1 MTALLTRRDFA
12 KAAGAL
18 VVAFSIAPRFALAQ
32 ATAQLP
38 GSLDKNR
45 RLDAWIRID
54 PEGTVTVFTG
64 KVELGQGAVTALAQ
78 IAAEELDVAFSRI
91 RMVSGDTART
101 PNEGFTSGSQSMEFG
116 GTALKHAAA
125 EARSILLDLAARR
138 LDSASEGLTVSDGTI
153 SGPGGATLTY
163 WSLSPEAALRR
174 EVTATAPTKSPDRC
188 TIIGRSIPRLDIPAK
203 LTGGA
208 AYVQDMRLPGMV
220 FGRVVRPPA
229 YDAELAEVDLEPI
242 NRMPGVVATVRDGR
256 FLGIV
261 AEREEQAIAARDAL
275 SKRAKWSLKPSLP
288 AQAQL
293 HEFLKSLPSR
303 PTTANSDA
311 AATSPDTGERR
322 RFSASYTRPYQAHAS
337 IGPSCAVAQ
346 WSDGKV
352 TVWSHTQGVFPLRGD
367 LAKALKLGDDQV
379 TVTHV
384 QGSGCYGHNGA
395 DDVALDAALLSR
407 AAQGRI
413 VKVQWMRDD
422 EFTWEPY
429 GPAMSMQIDAALD
442 GNGRIVDWAYQVWTN
457 SHSTRPGGKDGVNLI
472 AAWHLAEPM
481 RPASP
486 EVIPLPAGCGDRN
499 AIAIYDVPGKRMT
512 QHFIPEMPI
521 RVSALRT
528 LGAYANVF
536 AIESFMDEL
545 AAAAGTDPL
554 KFRLDH
560 LSSQRAKAV
569 ILTAADKAGWQA
581 GVAGTG
587 TRGRGIGFAHYKNH
601 ATYVAVVAEVEVD
614 RGTGAARVLK
624 VSCAADAGQ
633 IVNPDGL
640 KNQMEGG
647 IVQSTSWTL
656 KEQVTFDR
664 ERILSRDWQS
674 YPILTFAEVPEV
686 EVVLIDR
693 PAEPWLGAGEA
704 ASGPT
709 AAAIANAVAH
719 ATGARIRDLP
729 LLPDRV
735 KAALS

>member
-1 MTALLTRRDFA
+1 MSALITRRDFA

-18 VVAFSIAPRFALAQ
+18 VVAFSLRPRMGLAQ
-32 ATAQLP
+32 GAARLP
-38 GSLDKNR
+38 GSLDNNR

-64 KVELGQGAVTALAQ
+64 KVELGQGAATALAQ

-91 RMVSGDTART
+91 RMIAGDTART

-116 GTALKHAAA
+116 GTALKYAAA
-125 EARSILLDLAARR
+125 DARSILLDVAARK
-138 LDSASEGLTVSDGTI
+138 LNAAAGTLTVSDGSI
-153 SGPGGATLTY
+153 RGPDGESVTY
-163 WSLSPEAALRR
+163 WALSPEASFEH
-174 EVTATAPTKSPDRC
+174 EVSAKAPTKSPDRYEL
-188 TIIGRSIPRLDIPAK
+188 IGRSIPRLDIPAK

-208 AYVQDMRLPGMV
+208 AYVQDMRLPGIL
-220 FGRVVRPPA
+220 FGRVLRPPT
-229 YDAELAEVDLEPI
+229 YGAELLEVDLGPI
-242 NRMPGVVATVRDGR
+242 DRMPGVVASVRDGR

-275 SKRAKWSLKPSLP
+275 SKRANWSLKPSLP
-288 AQAQL
+288 AQAQI

-303 PTTANSDA
+303 PIVADSTA
-311 AATSPDTGERR
+311 AAVIGSGDRR
-322 RFSASYTRPYQAHAS
+322 TFSASYTRPYQAHAS

-346 WSDGKV
+346 WSAGKV
-352 TVWSHTQGVFPLRGD
+352 RVWSHTQGVFPLRGD
-367 LAKALKLGDDQV
+367 LAKALRLGDDQV

-395 DDVALDAALLSR
+395 DDVALDAALLAR
-407 AAQGRI
+407 AVQGRP

-422 EFTWEPY
+422 EFAWEPY
-429 GPAMSMQIDAALD
+429 GPAMSMKIDAALD
-442 GNGRIVDWAYQVWTN
+442 GSGRIVDWAHQVWSNT
-457 SHSTRPGGKDGVNLI
+457 HSTRPGGKDGVNLI

-486 EVIPLPAGCGDRN
+486 EVIPLPAGGGDRN

-545 AAAAGTDPL
+545 AAAAGADPL
-554 KFRLDH
+554 EFRLRH
-560 LSSQRAKAV
+560 LSDPRATAV
-569 ILTAADKAGWQA
+569 LAAAAKIAGWQA
-581 GVAGTG
+581 GAAGTG
-587 TRGRGIGFAHYKNH
+587 ARGRGVGFAQYKNH
-601 ATYVAVVAEVEVD
+601 ASYVAVVVEVEVD
-614 RGTGAARVLK
+614 RPTGAVRVLK
-624 VSCAADAGQ
+624 ASCAADAGQ

-640 KNQMEGG
+640 RNQLEGG

-664 ERILSRDWQS
+664 EQILSRDWQS

-693 PAEPWLGAGEA
+693 PGEPWLGAGEA

-729 LLPDRV
+729 LSPERV
-735 KAALS
+735 KAALT